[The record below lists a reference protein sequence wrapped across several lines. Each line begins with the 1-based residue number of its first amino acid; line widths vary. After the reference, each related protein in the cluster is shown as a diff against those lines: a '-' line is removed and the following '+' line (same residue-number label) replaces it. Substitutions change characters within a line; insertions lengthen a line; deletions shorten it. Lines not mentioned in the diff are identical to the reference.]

1 MNSVSPFTSKQK
13 EDPRQAA
20 FAAFIADDASVQ
32 ELNQFVSN
40 LGIAKAHVARG
51 GVDTAIE
58 HLSRAE
64 KAPER
69 LVVDV
74 SGVDFPLAAL
84 GRLAEACDPSVQVYV
99 LGDQNDVTLYRTL
112 LQAGVQDYLVKP
124 LTADALRHWLS
135 DTEDGSVRRLRS
147 GKVIAVTGTRGGV
160 GATSIAAHLARF
172 LTQGKGLRRVAYIDL
187 DIHGGVGS
195 TLLGM
200 AANQALPEVLDNI
213 DRIDASFLDRT
224 LTTKDGRLFA
234 LAANHGYGDSLAAGN
249 GRIGTLLDV
258 LSRHFHYVIA
268 DLHDPGSAMA
278 DEALAQAD
286 IACLVTDRS
295 VHSARALTRLIQH
308 VESRP
313 QAPALYVVANASR
326 PPARGRVDVKEFAA
340 AVSHPIAM
348 DIPYDNRWPALA
360 EDLGEPLTAA
370 SDLAKAIAKLARML
384 SGEARPQPA
393 GAFNVGGWFR
403 RSA

>member
-1 MNSVSPFTSKQK
+1 MNPVNPFASKQK

-32 ELNQFVSN
+32 ELRQFVSN
-40 LGIAKAHVARG
+40 LGIPKAHVARG
-51 GVDTAIE
+51 GVDAAIE

-74 SGVDFPLAAL
+74 SGVAFPLAAL
-84 GRLAEACDPSVQVYV
+84 SKLAEACDPSVQVYV
-99 LGDQNDVTLYRTL
+99 LGDQNDVALYRTL

-135 DTEDGSVRRLRS
+135 AADDGSVRRLRS
-147 GKVIAVTGTRGGV
+147 GKVIAVAGTRGGV

-172 LTQGKGLRRVAYIDL
+172 LTEGKGLRRVAYIDL
-187 DIHGGVGS
+187 DIHGGAGS

-213 DRIDASFLDRT
+213 DRIDSAFLDRT
-224 LTTKDGRLFA
+224 LTSKDGRLFA
-234 LAANHGYGDSLAAGN
+234 LAANHSYGDMLSDAN
-249 GRIGTLLDV
+249 GRIGALLDI
-258 LSRHFHYVIA
+258 LSRHFHYVVA
-268 DLHDPGSAMA
+268 DLHDPGSVMA
-278 DEALAQAD
+278 DEAFSQAD
-286 IACLVTDRS
+286 ITCLVTDRS
-295 VHSARALTRLIQH
+295 VHSARALSRLIQH

-313 QAPALYVVANASR
+313 RAPALYVVANAIR
-326 PPARGRVDVKEFAA
+326 PATRGRVDAKEFAA
-340 AVSHPIAM
+340 AVSHPIAL

-360 EDLGEPLTAA
+360 EDLGEPLASA
-370 SDLAKAIAKLARML
+370 SDLAKAIAKLGRIL
-384 SGEARPQPA
+384 SGEAQPQPA
-393 GAFNVGGWFR
+393 GGFNVVSWFR